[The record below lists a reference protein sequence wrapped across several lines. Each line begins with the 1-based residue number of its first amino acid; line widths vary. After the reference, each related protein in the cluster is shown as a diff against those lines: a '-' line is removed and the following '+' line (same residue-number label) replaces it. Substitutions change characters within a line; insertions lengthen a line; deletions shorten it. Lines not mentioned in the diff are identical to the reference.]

1 MLAEWLK
8 PLLEWLGVSL
18 PTLILLI
25 IAILLLVKEK

>member
-18 PTLILLI
+18 PVLMLGI
-25 IAILLLVKEK
+25 IAIILIVKG